1 MTNGLQY
8 AIIIYRNRKEKYIMK
23 RTIAVKRAELL
34 KEWFLAQYGNNE
46 NYYYS
51 TLYTGIPDGD
61 TMETVIEDLQDGFYD
76 DDIDDRLDMY
86 RRVRERYEK
95 DGYYYNDRLYDNAE
109 SLLDAIGLKS
119 LEKITKTETIKIS
132 ANI

>member
-1 MTNGLQY
+1 
-8 AIIIYRNRKEKYIMK
+8 MK

-34 KEWFLAQYGNNE
+34 KEWVLAQYGNNE

-51 TLYTGIPDGD
+51 TLLTGIPDGD
-61 TMETVIEDLQDGFYD
+61 ALETVIEDLQDGFYD
-76 DDIDDRLDMY
+76 DDIDDTLDMY

-95 DGYYYNDRLYDNAE
+95 DGYYYRGRLYDNAE
-109 SLLDAIGLKS
+109 SLLDAIGIKS
-119 LEKITKTETIKIS
+119 LEKINKTETIKIS

>member
-1 MTNGLQY
+1 
-8 AIIIYRNRKEKYIMK
+8 MK

-34 KEWFLAQYGNNE
+34 KEWVLAQNGNNE

-51 TLYTGIPDGD
+51 TLFTGIPDGD

-76 DDIDDRLDMY
+76 NDIDDRLDMY

-95 DGYYYNDRLYDNAE
+95 DGYYYRERLYDDAE
-109 SLLDAIGLKS
+109 SLLSAIGLKS
-119 LEKITKTETIKIS
+119 LEKITKTETLVI
-132 ANI
+132 

>member
-1 MTNGLQY
+1 
-8 AIIIYRNRKEKYIMK
+8 MK

-34 KEWFLAQYGNNE
+34 KEWVLAQFGNNE

-51 TLYTGIPDGD
+51 TLLTGIPDGD

-76 DDIDDRLDMY
+76 DDIDDVLDMY
-86 RRVRERYEK
+86 HRVRERYEK
-95 DGYYYNDRLYDNAE
+95 DGYYYRGQLYNNAE
-109 SLLDAIGLKS
+109 SLLDAVGIKS
-119 LEKITKTETIKIS
+119 LEKIYKTETIKIS